1 MSMPATQIR
10 KGNVI
15 DFWTE
20 LQLDSMDH
28 LAVMTRLSEQ
38 SGVDIA
44 ERDYPRLTTIG
55 SVRDFLAAG
64 GIGLLEGPRARRT
77 GRRARGPGRPFDRR
91 SARRPMGS
99 ETMSRAESCFWKGTA
114 KAN

>member
-1 MSMPATQIR
+1 MTTPDDTRHAPEPVDPPGGHQHVDLTTMILAAIADVAPELEPELADLDHD
-10 KGNVI
+10 V

-38 SGVDIA
+38 SGIDIA
-44 ERDYPRLTTIG
+44 ERDYPHLTTIG

-64 GIGLLEGPRARRT
+64 G
-77 GRRARGPGRPFDRR
+77 
-91 SARRPMGS
+91 
-99 ETMSRAESCFWKGTA
+99 
-114 KAN
+114 N